1 VFFDSEGEK
10 ISVKVMYFPMQKF
23 LTEAEQRRKLLQIAQ
38 SDSKSGS
45 LVAELAKVKLRG
57 IGKENKMYMR
67 QYPSGPARGLF
78 GLNTIKKTDTIVV
91 LTEG

>member
-1 VFFDSEGEK
+1 
-10 ISVKVMYFPMQKF
+10 M
-23 LTEAEQRRKLLQIAQ
+23 QIAQ
-38 SDSKSGS
+38 SDSKSES

-78 GLNTIKKTDTIVV
+78 GLNTIKKTDTAVV
-91 LTEG
+91 LT